1 MEYLLAAQEQLARYP
16 ESSLADLYKSFFQDA
31 FGPGHLL
38 DDPGQARAY
47 FDSELAR
54 MQSRG
59 RHTSEPCGAGRN
71 FCRIPM
77 DLIVDGIIDTEAYYE
92 GFLRSARSFV
102 LPDLSRWKEEWQ
114 AIMEVL
120 RPLSH
125 LIREFEDDERRIE
138 ALLAK
143 GSYES
148 DHSDHYRRIYD
159 PHYRIFSIEA
169 NLEMATT
176 ETIHAMRCQPS
187 PP

>member
-31 FGPGHLL
+31 FGPGHLV
-38 DDPGQARAY
+38 DDPDRARTY
-47 FDSELAR
+47 FDNELAR

-59 RHTSEPCGAGRN
+59 RHKTESCGVGRN

-77 DLIVDGIIDTEAYYE
+77 DLIADGIVEKEAYYE
-92 GFLRSARSFV
+92 AFVKSARSFT
-102 LPDLSRWKEEWQ
+102 LPDLSQWKKEWQ
-114 AIMEVL
+114 TIVEAL

-125 LIREFEDDERRIE
+125 LIREFKADERRIE

-143 GSYES
+143 GSYAS

-159 PHYRIFSIEA
+159 PHYRIFTIE
-169 NLEMATT
+169 EM
-176 ETIHAMRCQPS
+176 ELLLGM
-187 PP
+187 